1 MRWFVSLLLLLTG
14 AVSAAAPQTQTFA
27 DDLGRTVTVP
37 LHPQRI
43 VSMHDLDITIPLIE
57 LGAPPIASHGRTRP
71 DGSHY
76 LRSSAQLTGVD
87 FDNSDIRFIG
97 TADIDLEAVAA
108 ARPDLIITE
117 PSRHVSV
124 EQLEKIAP
132 TVSIDHLQGSAPEIY
147 RKLAQLTGTQPRLA
161 ILERRYQEQITA
173 ESDGQPTAVQRLSDP
188 GEQRQGHGASF
199 VSCAGPGAAR
209 RRVPLSA
216 AD

>member
-1 MRWFVSLLLLLTG
+1 MSVEQLEKIAPTVSI
-14 AVSAAAPQTQTFA
+14 
-27 DDLGRTVTVP
+27 D
-37 LHPQRI
+37 H
-43 VSMHDLDITIPLIE
+43 
-57 LGAPPIASHGRTRP
+57 
-71 DGSHY
+71 

-147 RKLAQLTGTQPRLA
+147 RKLAQLTGTQPRL
-161 ILERRYQEQITA
+161 R
-173 ESDGQPTAVQRLSDP
+173 SS
-188 GEQRQGHGASF
+188 
-199 VSCAGPGAAR
+199 
-209 RRVPLSA
+209 SA
-216 AD
+216 AIRNKLNS

>member
-1 MRWFVSLLLLLTG
+1 VRQRADWRLLVLATDTLGRLAFAPLQIPAGIVIALVGCPFLLLLWRRRDALNQEGSYALVRSLLLLLRG
-14 AVSAAAPQTQTFA
+14 PSAPPTNSNFT

-57 LGAPPIASHGRTRP
+57 LGVPPVASHGRTRP

-108 ARPDLIITE
+108 AKPDLIITE

-132 TVSIDHLQGSAPEIY
+132 TVSIDHLQGSAPEF
-147 RKLAQLTGTQPRLA
+147 
-161 ILERRYQEQITA
+161 TA
-173 ESDGQPTAVQRLSDP
+173 SWRS
-188 GEQRQGHGASF
+188 
-199 VSCAGPGAAR
+199 
-209 RRVPLSA
+209 
-216 AD
+216 